1 MISPSIQMSPKNLES
16 LTTRVVKI
24 ANLGDDCY
32 NRVDPLNT
40 PGGKHDNHHVFKD
53 RQKHLKKMTG
63 SSKEVLSHKY
73 LEKNDSYRNAS
84 FKLSRGGKANMNS
97 TTQHEKSE
105 EHLSP

>member
-1 MISPSIQMSPKNLES
+1 
-16 LTTRVVKI
+16 
-24 ANLGDDCY
+24 
-32 NRVDPLNT
+32 
-40 PGGKHDNHHVFKD
+40 
-53 RQKHLKKMTG
+53 MTG

-84 FKLSRGGKANMNS
+84 FKLSRSGKVNMNS